1 MNKLQKKAKWLNYI
15 FIGMLI
21 TASIFQISCSQTQ
34 IEKFTGNLE
43 KAIDAFKKQKE
54 DTEEALKEAEE
65 ARIKALEQEIIKYS
79 SSKTKSFIEKWR
91 EADQETMN
99 LRVRFNDVIKD
110 ADFLFAY
117 CEKKSN
123 IIKDR
128 SLRDKMKGFIR
139 DKKSGFTSEVKKTH
153 VALIALEEAIIRGND
168 VIISLEIVGSLK
180 AVGEKF
186 KDLGDIY
193 KTATLKLPE
202 IEALI
207 KEGRKLLESDL
218 STL

>member
-1 MNKLQKKAKWLNYI
+1 MNKLRKKAKCLNYV
-15 FIGMLI
+15 FLTMLM
-21 TASIFQISCSQTQ
+21 AVSIFQVSCSQTQ
-34 IEKFTGNLE
+34 IEKFTGNLK
-43 KAIDAFKKQKE
+43 KAIEAFEEQKE

-65 ARIKALEQEIIKYS
+65 ARMKALKQTIIKYT
-79 SSKTKSFIEKWR
+79 SSKTQNFIERWR
-91 EADQETMN
+91 EADRETMN
-99 LRVRFNDVIKD
+99 LRVRFNGVIKD

-128 SLRDKMKGFIR
+128 SLKSKMKGFIQ
-139 DKKSGFTSEVKKTH
+139 KKKNGFASEVKKTH
-153 VALIALEEAIIRGND
+153 VALIALEEAIIKGND

-180 AVGEKF
+180 AVGDKF
-186 KDLGDIY
+186 KDLGNIY
-193 KTATLKLPE
+193 RTATLKLPE
-202 IEALI
+202 TETLI